1 MISLFPRMPEIN
13 GVEAIALIRQ
23 EFPTANIIVF
33 TTYDGDKDIYRGL
46 HAGAMGYV
54 LRLH

>member
-1 MISLFPRMPEIN
+1 MPEIN